1 MVAFRSSRCMGTKY
15 ANMDTLDARA
25 VLQAHLGESDASEED
40 MAEEFDVG
48 HELDKLVAS
57 AMDDE

>member
-1 MVAFRSSRCMGTKY
+1 MGSKY
-15 ANMDTLDARA
+15 ANRDTLDARA
-25 VLQAHLGESDASEED
+25 VLQAHLGESDASEEG

-57 AMDDE
+57 AMYDE